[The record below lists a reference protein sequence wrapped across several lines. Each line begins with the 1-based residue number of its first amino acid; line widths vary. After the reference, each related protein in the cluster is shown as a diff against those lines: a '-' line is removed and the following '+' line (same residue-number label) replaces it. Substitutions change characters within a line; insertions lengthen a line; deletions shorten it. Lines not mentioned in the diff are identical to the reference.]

1 MSTVFGISYQ
11 ERPYLSPQFND
22 SSRLV
27 SIEERLAALEATVA
41 INGDW
46 KVTTFTT
53 DEIDGDRV

>member
-1 MSTVFGISYQ
+1 MSTVFENSYE
-11 ERPYLSPQFND
+11 ERPYLTAQFND
-22 SSRLV
+22 SPRLV
-27 SIEERLAALEATVA
+27 SIEERLAALGATVA

>member
-46 KVTTFTT
+46 KVTT